1 MNPKISVIVPVYN
14 VAEYIEECIQS
25 LAVQTFKDFEVI
37 FVDDRGKD
45 DSIHIIEHELGRI
58 KANSCEARIIKHERN
73 RGLSAARNTGFE
85 AAKGDYIYFL
95 DSDDYISSDCLE
107 KLCRAAIES
116 NAEVTIGN
124 YEVIGGSSY
133 GLPHLYTDKCENP
146 LQGYL
151 SGSYYVMAWN
161 KLCKK
166 SFLQENNLY
175 FIEGLVHEDE
185 PWTFS
190 MACCAKKI
198 ALVKDNTY
206 VYRVRENSL
215 QTGKDF
221 SKHFNA
227 YLTILRTIRD
237 IISENDLSNKCSWW
251 FERRKA
257 LLFGQ
262 TLFNGTLRQQKEI
275 YKVIRECLPN
285 GGFSK
290 TRIHYWLPQCIGIC
304 VYRKF
309 HRYYL
314 C

>member
-45 DSIHIIEHELGRI
+45 DSIHIIERELGRI
-58 KANSCEARIIKHERN
+58 KANSCDARIIKHKRN

-85 AAKGDYIYFL
+85 VARGEYIYFL

-107 KLCRAAIES
+107 KLYRAAVES

-133 GLPHLYTDKCENP
+133 GLPHLHTDKCENP

-151 SGSYYVMAWN
+151 SGNYYVMAWN

-166 SFLQENNLY
+166 SFLQDNNLY

-227 YLTILRTIRD
+227 YLTILRKIGN
-237 IISENDLSNKCSWW
+237 IILEKNLSDKCGWW
-251 FERRKA
+251 FEKRKA
-257 LLFGQ
+257 LYFNQ
-262 TLFNGTLRQQKEI
+262 TIEKGSLEQQKEM
-275 YKVIRECLPN
+275 YHVIHKLLPA
-285 GGFSK
+285 GGWNK
-290 TRIHYWLPQCIGIC
+290 IGIHYLMPEFLGIIA
-304 VYRKF
+304 YRKF
-309 HRYYL
+309 HKYL
-314 C
+314 LC